1 MSVMLQ
7 DVIALVRKKTCNIL
21 IHFPILSEQSRHHHI
36 VSYSFQSIYVQLN
49 LEGKI
54 YSIASCSLKTMITWA
69 IVNFKIFYSVYIVFA
84 LKLYSHIYTY
94 WLWLAISR
102 NLGIF
107 VKEKQPILR
116 FYFTYFIFILRGI
129 QISTPWT

>member
-1 MSVMLQ
+1 MWQ
-7 DVIALVRKKTCNIL
+7 HEWQKKCNIL
-21 IHFPILSEQSRHHHI
+21 IDFPVLSEQFYHHHI
-36 VSYSFQSIYVQLN
+36 VPYSFQRHLLTIEFGKRRFIQLLYVVW
-49 LEGKI
+49 K
-54 YSIASCSLKTMITWA
+54 LKTWV
-69 IVNFKIFYSVYIVFA
+69 IVNFEIVYVFCIVFT
-84 LKLYSHIYTY
+84 LKLYCYIYTY